1 MALPLRFRAIKIL
14 SFESEADDATA
25 TLAGARDDDDKASDN
40 DAVREPRILPRFA
53 NAFSS
58 F

>member
-1 MALPLRFRAIKIL
+1 LRFRAIKIL

-25 TLAGARDDDDKASDN
+25 TLAEARDEDDKASDN

>member
-1 MALPLRFRAIKIL
+1 LRFRAIKIL
-14 SFESEADDATA
+14 SLESEADDAEA
-25 TLAGARDDDDKASDN
+25 EAGDDDDKASDN